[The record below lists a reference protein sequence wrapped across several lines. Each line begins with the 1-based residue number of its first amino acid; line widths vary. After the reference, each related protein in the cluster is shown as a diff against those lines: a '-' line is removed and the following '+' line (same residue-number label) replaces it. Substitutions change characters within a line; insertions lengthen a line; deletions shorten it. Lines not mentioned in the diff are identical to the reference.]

1 MLNAPRKITWWIA
14 IAIAFVSVIL
24 LFTMPNTPASALM
37 ALVGLLLLIIA
48 TKISRL

>member
-1 MLNAPRKITWWIA
+1 MLKAPRKITWWIA
-14 IAIAFVSVIL
+14 VAIGFVSVLL

>member
-14 IAIAFVSVIL
+14 IALGFVSVL
-24 LFTMPNTPASALM
+24 LIFSMPNTPASALV

-48 TKISRL
+48 TKINRL